1 MAEAIIEIPAVLDG
15 VRTGNVRRV
24 EGLARIL
31 VTKYGGER
39 RRPSCSLEF
48 DRHGVLEAARD
59 KGWYDRLLPQ
69 DLAITV
75 LMNSK
80 VSTDDVEALLG
91 RKDVIENALKV
102 VPKDVDLFGPV
113 SAEAW
118 GKVKGLFGAMEVH
131 GIGLAKMTKVLYL
144 KRPRL
149 IPMLD
154 SYLMEALYA
163 KEWPD
168 VDEDTYAEAGVAAMK
183 TLAALYFHGENAAA
197 VDVATS
203 GINEWLRTSG
213 EAVPVQITP
222 VRVLESVLWYEIGG
236 KSNFE

>member
-1 MAEAIIEIPAVLDG
+1 MAGAVIEIPAKLDG
-15 VRTGNVRRV
+15 VRTGDVRHV
-24 EGLARIL
+24 GGLVNKL
-31 VTKYGGER
+31 VTKYGGEQR
-39 RRPSCSLEF
+39 KPSCSLEF
-48 DRHGVLEAARD
+48 DRYGALEEGRD
-59 KGWYDRLLPQ
+59 LAWSDRLLPQ
-69 DLAITV
+69 DIAITV

-91 RKDVIENALKV
+91 RKDAIERALKE
-102 VPKDVDLFGPV
+102 VPRDVDLFGPV
-113 SAEAW
+113 SDEAW

-131 GIGLAKMTKVLYL
+131 GIGLAKMTKVLCL

-154 SYLMEALYA
+154 SYVMEALYA

-203 GINEWLRTSG
+203 SINEWLRTSG
-213 EAVPVQITP
+213 EAVPVQITS